1 MALLRHLNFTL
12 ISLSDAQYAIFGGK
26 FFELFAIFNYRRVG
40 KIKFCFGQS
49 RKKKNSV
56 AIKQHEV

>member
-1 MALLRHLNFTL
+1 MKLLTAKIRAQLPVL
-12 ISLSDAQYAIFGGK
+12 YAQYAIFGRK
-26 FFELFAIFNYRRVG
+26 NLELFAIFNYRRVG

-49 RKKKNSV
+49 LTKKHSV